1 MYTNV
6 LQTLYIFSFLE
17 ILEYIY
23 TNNSIYRLRKQ
34 LQLLQICL
42 LILLKKSIANTNTIE
57 KVMVIVRRQELKY
70 SISQDFFIIIK
81 STKCIVDII
90 LATHQILLNLVTK
103 LEWIW
108 LDFHLINES
117 QVILETPIHS
127 SLSLACYSFLVAG
140 IQSR

>member
-6 LQTLYIFSFLE
+6 LQTLHIFSFLE

-103 LEWIW
+103 LE
-108 LDFHLINES
+108 
-117 QVILETPIHS
+117 
-127 SLSLACYSFLVAG
+127 
-140 IQSR
+140 